1 MKKWYGFDDC
11 VIGTASIWRDQQMV
25 EVLVYSGDQMIASL
39 MTRSEMEEEEAQ
51 EYLDF
56 NVIGAYI
63 GLDTPVVCFDDPEW
77 DEREYED

>member
-11 VIGTASIWRDQQMV
+11 VIGVASIWRDQQMV

-39 MTRSEMEEEEAQ
+39 MTRSEMEEEEAY

-63 GLDTPVVCFDDPEW
+63 GLDTPVVSFEDPEW
-77 DEREYED
+77 DERDYED

>member
-11 VIGTASIWRDQQMV
+11 VIGTANIWRDQQMV
-25 EVLVYSGDQMIASL
+25 DVLVYSGDQMIASL
-39 MTRSEMEEEEAQ
+39 MTRSEMEEEEAH
-51 EYLDF
+51 EYLEF

>member
-11 VIGTASIWRDQQMV
+11 VIGTACIWRDQQTI
-25 EVLVYSGDQMIASL
+25 EVLVYSGEKMIELL
-39 MTRSEMEEEEAQ
+39 MKRDIMDDEEAQ
-51 EYLDF
+51 EFLDF

-63 GLDTPVVCFDDPEW
+63 GIDTPVIVFEDPDW